1 MTTRKYTH
9 SFESRDKKAS
19 NAYIN
24 QLFIDMLTT
33 PSLHYAAILI
43 YIIYSLFTLYQL
55 IFYLQHNLFH
65 INHN

>member
-9 SFESRDKKAS
+9 SFENRDKKAS

-43 YIIYSLFTLYQL
+43 IYNLFTLYQL
-55 IFYLQHNLFH
+55 IFCLQQNLFH